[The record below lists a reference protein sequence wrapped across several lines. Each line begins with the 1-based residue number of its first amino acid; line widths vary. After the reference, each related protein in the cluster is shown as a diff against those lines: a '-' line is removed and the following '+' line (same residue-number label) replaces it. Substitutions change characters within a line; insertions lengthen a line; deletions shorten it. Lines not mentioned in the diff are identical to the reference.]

1 MLTSTLLSQ
10 EHVLSAVSV
19 FHDITNGLYCL
30 LTWIYHYDIRNVI
43 FDHRENDFVNHHT
56 TGGHLLRSRKR
67 YSHRCCAAS
76 GGGARRQGQDIL
88 GTYWDE
94 HDEIN
99 DGPDAR
105 APGLFMIE
113 NESRRRDSRIWL
125 VRQIIDD
132 PAGNHDWS
140 ITATVDL
147 DECDEADD
155 LVLRTRAFAR
165 LD

>member
-1 MLTSTLLSQ
+1 MVRNAMFRKVILAADDDFEALGAL
-10 EHVLSAVSV
+10 EPERSAM
-19 FHDITNGLYCL
+19 
-30 LTWIYHYDIRNVI
+30 
-43 FDHRENDFVNHHT
+43 T
-56 TGGHLLRSRKR
+56 TT
-67 YSHRCCAAS
+67 AWE
-76 GGGARRQGQDIL
+76 DTL

>member
-1 MLTSTLLSQ
+1 MILAADDDFEALGALES
-10 EHVLSAVSV
+10 ERSAM
-19 FHDITNGLYCL
+19 
-30 LTWIYHYDIRNVI
+30 
-43 FDHRENDFVNHHT
+43 T
-56 TGGHLLRSRKR
+56 TT
-67 YSHRCCAAS
+67 AWE
-76 GGGARRQGQDIL
+76 DTL

>member
-1 MLTSTLLSQ
+1 MFRKVILAADDDFKALGAAEPEGSAMTTAAWEDTLG
-10 EHVLSAVSV
+10 
-19 FHDITNGLYCL
+19 D
-30 LTWIYHYDIRNVI
+30 
-43 FDHRENDFVNHHT
+43 
-56 TGGHLLRSRKR
+56 
-67 YSHRCCAAS
+67 
-76 GGGARRQGQDIL
+76 
-88 GTYWDE
+88 YWDE

-105 APGLFMIE
+105 TSGLFMIE
-113 NESRRRDSRIWL
+113 QESGRHDSRIWL

-132 PAGNHDWS
+132 PAGNHDWA

-155 LVLRTRAFAR
+155 LVLRTRAFTR

>member
-1 MLTSTLLSQ
+1 MTESSPP
-10 EHVLSAVSV
+10 AP
-19 FHDITNGLYCL
+19 
-30 LTWIYHYDIRNVI
+30 
-43 FDHRENDFVNHHT
+43 
-56 TGGHLLRSRKR
+56 
-67 YSHRCCAAS
+67 AADDVDALAALDAS
-76 GGGARRQGQDIL
+76 DPGASFGRGDWDDAL
-88 GTYWDE
+88 GDYWDE